1 MKTTDSPTAD
11 TIQYALLFV
20 STKTGTDEKKKTELE
35 MDDGRSQRKRG
46 AQLCQ
51 LFEGRENWWIENPI
65 WIGFDGSLAAGHTRP
80 FKYK

>member
-20 STKTGTDEKKKTELE
+20 STETGTKKKKQNWKWTT
-35 MDDGRSQRKRG
+35 DDGRKRG

-51 LFEGRENWWIENPI
+51 LFEGREKWWIENPI
-65 WIGFDGSLAAGHTRP
+65 WTAFDGSLAVAHIRP

>member
-20 STKTGTDEKKKTELE
+20 STETGTKKKKQNWKWTT
-35 MDDGRSQRKRG
+35 DDGRKRG

-51 LFEGRENWWIENPI
+51 LFEGRE
-65 WIGFDGSLAAGHTRP
+65 
-80 FKYK
+80 K